1 MCGDDFKHT
10 YYKDYLS
17 LEIHFNKSHF
27 LCPYDDCKAK
37 CYVAFQTENEVK
49 AHLEIVHTR
58 SGKQSTIVNANAL
71 LGFGR
76 KDDDEDSHESKQYKK
91 PVRKFELKDK
101 EGVDF
106 YFYFTQ
112 KYQLIHHKSHENRSG

>member
-1 MCGDDFKHT
+1 M
-10 YYKDYLS
+10 YYKDYNS
-17 LEIHFNKSHF
+17 LELHFNKSHF
-27 LCPYDDCKAK
+27 LCPYDECKSK

-71 LGFGR
+71 LGFGM
-76 KDDDEDSHESKQYKK
+76 KDDDESTHDSRQHKK
-91 PVRKFELKDK
+91 PIRKFELKDK

-106 YFYFTQ
+106 YFYFT
-112 KYQLIHHKSHENRSG
+112 